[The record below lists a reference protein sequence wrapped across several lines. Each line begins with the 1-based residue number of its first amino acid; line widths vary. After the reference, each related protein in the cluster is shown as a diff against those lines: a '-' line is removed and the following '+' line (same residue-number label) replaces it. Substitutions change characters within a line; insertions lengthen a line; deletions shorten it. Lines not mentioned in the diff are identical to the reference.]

1 MGAKGPVVVEQLVM
15 AGTVE
20 ELLLGMHEK
29 NAEKSAEEIAEKSAE
44 EIAEKSAEEGATC
57 PFSPLTPAV
66 SKSARKRPVG
76 EVTRGGAVQSRTAKR
91 GHGLFSAVRG
101 WLSGEKAPGAE
112 GAIEG
117 GEEAAEDANSPSE
130 MRGRPS
136 GSSDQMVSVGG
147 LLGSITF
154 LKPPAK
160 DP

>member
-29 NAEKSAEEIAEKSAE
+29 NAEKSAE

-76 EVTRGGAVQSRTAKR
+76 EVTRGGAVQSRAAKR
-91 GHGLFSAVRG
+91 GRGLFSAVRG

-117 GEEAAEDANSPSE
+117 GEEAAEDADSPSE

-136 GSSDQMVSVGG
+136 GSSADQMVSVGG